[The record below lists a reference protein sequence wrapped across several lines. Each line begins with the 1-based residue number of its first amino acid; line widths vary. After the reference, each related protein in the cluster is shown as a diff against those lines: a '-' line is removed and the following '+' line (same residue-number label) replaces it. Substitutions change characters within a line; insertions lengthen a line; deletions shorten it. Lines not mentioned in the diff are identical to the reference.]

1 MHDAVDNLAFEGHLV
16 RVARREGE
24 LWFLGKDVCAALDIR
39 NHNDALGRLD
49 DDERAEV
56 AIADPSGTKRAV
68 AISEPGVYR
77 LTFASRKP
85 EAERFKRWLAH
96 DVLPKLRREGAY
108 SADPSP
114 PSQSV
119 HAPGAGW
126 APEGALKL
134 EPLMHRLQVIREAR
148 ALYGRDVARLL
159 WRRLGLPDAPPPPP
173 TALDE
178 ARQCLRQLLDTP
190 VHEGGPWVRAAL
202 EDALDGDLEAQMLLS
217 ACGIRA
223 LPDSDQFVIAN
234 DSPWLRRCFEATE
247 WGPQRAFVRV
257 LRRLPDAAPMANPT
271 RVGGVKTRGT
281 LLAASALDER

>member
-1 MHDAVDNLAFEGHLV
+1 MTDLIPFAFEDHLV
-16 RVARREGE
+16 RAVQRDDAP
-24 LWFLGKDVCAALDIR
+24 WFVGKDVCECLGIVKYHQALDE
-39 NHNDALGRLD
+39 LD
-49 DDERAEV
+49 SDER
-56 AIADPSGTKRAV
+56 GTCIVGTPRGDQPMIV
-68 AISEPGVYR
+68 VSEPGVYR
-77 LTFASRKP
+77 LVFRSRKP

-96 DVLPKLRREGAY
+96 EVLPAIRRTGKY
-108 SADPSP
+108 
-114 PSQSV
+114 
-119 HAPGAGW
+119 
-126 APEGALKL
+126 APEASDYAPEPHAEPKH
-134 EPLMHRLQVIREAR
+134 EPLMHRLQVVREAR

-223 LPDSDQFVIAN
+223 LPDTDQFVVAN

-257 LRRLPDAAPMANPT
+257 LRRLPEAAPMANPT